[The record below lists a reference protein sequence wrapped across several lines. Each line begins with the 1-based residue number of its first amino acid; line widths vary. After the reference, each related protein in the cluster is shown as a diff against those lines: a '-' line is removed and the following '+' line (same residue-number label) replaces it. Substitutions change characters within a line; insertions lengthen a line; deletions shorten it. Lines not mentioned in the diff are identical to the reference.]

1 MAEISR
7 NTVEM
12 NKKIRVRI
20 APSPTGKLH
29 VGTARAA
36 LYNWLFARKFGG
48 DFILR
53 IEDTDKARSKPEY
66 EQDIIDHLKWLGLN
80 WDEGPVRQ
88 SERLSN
94 YKPHFE
100 KLINGGKAYYCFC
113 SNEELEENRR
123 QAQRAKMAPV
133 YSGKCREL
141 SKSIAEKRLASGEAA
156 IVRFKMSPGVI
167 TFKDIIQGDISFDS
181 ATIGDFSIA
190 KNLESPLYNFAVV
203 IDDNE
208 MKITHVIRGVDH
220 IANTPKQIALQEA
233 LGFNKPEYA
242 HLPLLLNADRSK
254 MSKRASSTDVAD
266 FKEQGYLP
274 EALFNFLALLGWHPK
289 NNRDEVMTKDELL
302 KEFELERVQK
312 GGAIFDLEKL
322 KWMNSQYIKRMPAV
336 ELSRRLGLKPEET
349 NLKIID
355 LARDRMKTMSDFK
368 SLTFFLTEI
377 PHYEPQLL
385 IWKTMPRE
393 KTRRNLAQ
401 AQNVLKSISNDDFT
415 ASSLEKSLADLME
428 REGKGEVLWP
438 LRVALSG
445 QKSSPGPFEIM
456 EVLGKKEVS
465 RRISDAV
472 KKLE

>member
-7 NTVEM
+7 NTVEI

-66 EQDIIDHLKWLGLN
+66 EKDIIDYLKWLGLD
-80 WDEGPVRQ
+80 WDEEPIRQ

-94 YKPHFE
+94 YRPYFE
-100 KLINGGKAYYCFC
+100 KLIDKGKAYYCFC
-113 SNEELEENRR
+113 SSEDLEENRR
-123 QAQRAKMAPV
+123 QAQKAKVAPV

-141 SKSIAEKRLASGEAA
+141 LKSVAEKKLASGESA
-156 IVRFKMSPGVI
+156 IIRFKMSPGVI

-233 LGFNKPEYA
+233 LSFNKPKYA

-289 NNRDEVMTKDELL
+289 DNRDEIMTKDELL

-312 GGAIFDLEKL
+312 GGAIFDIEKL
-322 KWMNSQYIKRMPAV
+322 KWMNGQYIKRMPAV
-336 ELSRRLGLKPEET
+336 ELSRRLGIEPEEV
-349 NLKIID
+349 NLKVID
-355 LARDRMKTMSDFK
+355 LARDRMKTLSDFK
-368 SLTFFLTEI
+368 NLTSFLTEI

-385 IWKTMPRE
+385 IWKTTPKE
-393 KTRRNLAQ
+393 KVRKNLAQ
-401 AQNVLKSISNDDFT
+401 VQDILKSINDDAFI
-415 ASSLEKSLADLME
+415 ASSLEKSLADLTKK
-428 REGKGEVLWP
+428 EGKGEVLWP

-445 QKSSPGPFEIM
+445 LKSSPGPFEIM
-456 EVLGKKEVS
+456 EVLGKKEIS
-465 RRISDAV
+465 ERISEAI
-472 KKLE
+472 KKLK